1 MKQRRDDET
10 NWQGDSESP
19 SRRRLRRV
27 LSAFA
32 LVVIA
37 VSTYRTGLVR
47 NWVEIGLL
55 MFSIVALV
63 TLWRRWS
70 EQRGLRR
77 WSEQRGLRRWRRD
90 SELVVP
96 SLPNPVSRIPVE
108 MEWRWAASPMLRVP
122 LAIALIAAFYWAI
135 VLNALQ
141 LPAHWLFAVAVLA
154 LLNLWCWSE
163 PLLLVLV
170 VVPGVVLLALV
181 GWLIDIFSLAGAIG
195 VLIALAVVI
204 AISTAEIR
212 KRFLRNP
219 PSQ

>member
-1 MKQRRDDET
+1 MKQRRGDE
-10 NWQGDSESP
+10 NKWQGESESP
-19 SRRRLRRV
+19 GRRRLRRV
-27 LSAFA
+27 LSVIA
-32 LVVIA
+32 LVTIA
-37 VSTYRTGLVR
+37 VISYLAGLVR

-55 MFSIVALV
+55 IFGIVALV
-63 TLWRRWS
+63 MLWRRWS

-77 WSEQRGLRRWRRD
+77 WRSD

-96 SLPNPVSRIPVE
+96 SLPNPVSRIPVAL
-108 MEWRWAASPMLRVP
+108 EWRWASSPLLRVP
-122 LAIALIAAFYWAI
+122 LAIALIAALYWAI

-181 GWLIDIFSLAGAIG
+181 GWLVDTFSLAGAIG
-195 VLIALAVVI
+195 VLIALAVVV

-212 KRFLRNP
+212 KRFFRNP